1 MFSKFMTFLKF
12 EEQLLS
18 ELVRLAERQQKALV
32 NYNVQELEEIASF
45 QNELLKNIRNAEE
58 QRVLLLATW
67 LNLSKF
73 HASKLT
79 LSNVVKYC
87 KRNEAREIEI
97 MQSVFE
103 TLHNRL
109 QTINLINKVLINRA
123 KNGIREMLEFLT
135 NGTQNVCNVRV

>member
-1 MFSKFMTFLKF
+1 MTYLKF

-32 NYNVQELEEIASF
+32 KYNVKELEEIASF
-45 QNELLKNIRNAEE
+45 QNEILKNIRNAEE

-67 LNLSKF
+67 LNISKYN
-73 HASKLT
+73 ASKLT
-79 LSNVVKYC
+79 LSLVIKYC
-87 KRNEAREIEI
+87 KKSESKELEI
-97 MQSVFE
+97 MQNIFE
-103 TLHNRL
+103 QLYNRL

-135 NGTQNVCNVRV
+135 NGTQNVCNVRI